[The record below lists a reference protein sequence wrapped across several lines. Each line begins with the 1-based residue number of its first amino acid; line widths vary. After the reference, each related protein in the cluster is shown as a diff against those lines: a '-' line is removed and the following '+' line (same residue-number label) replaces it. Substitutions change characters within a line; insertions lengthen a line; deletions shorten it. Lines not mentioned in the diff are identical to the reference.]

1 MSIKHL
7 TIAAIVAA
15 ATIGEGVFAVP
26 YIIQQSGWLV
36 ALGYFV
42 AVIAIVSVAHIL
54 YLRTLAATR
63 EKQRLLGLA
72 REYFGAPGF
81 WVGFVAIVIGLMI
94 GFVAYLV
101 LGAQFLQILFPGI
114 APGIALA
121 IFWALLAILVWG
133 SEGRIAWFEGVGIA
147 LVSFAILFIFFSGH
161 PGAVFSAIPFAVP
174 GIANFFL
181 PFGVVIFALAGWTCV
196 EPVYELAYRNDNK
209 DDKTDGGAKSN
220 GTGERP
226 LALPGAF
233 WLFALG
239 TAFAGLLYWLFAAGV
254 IGTVPHVTTDTVSG
268 IASWPLW
275 RKDILAA
282 VGLLSV
288 CVVSVP
294 ISREIRG
301 AMEKDLGWSP
311 HISRSVIIFLPL
323 AAVLLGF
330 NNFLAIVGLAGGVF
344 ISTQYLL
351 IISVGRR
358 TLALARR
365 EKFLLDVVA
374 FVFVCAAVYEI
385 WHFVV

>member
-1 MSIKHL
+1 MLKKHL

-26 YIIQQSGWLV
+26 YIIQASGWLV

-42 AVIAIVSVAHIL
+42 AVIALVSVAHIL
-54 YLRTLAATR
+54 YLRTLAAID
-63 EKQRLLGLA
+63 EKERLLGLA
-72 REYFGAPGF
+72 RKHFGAGGF
-81 WVGFVAIVIGLMI
+81 WTGFVAIVIGLLL

-101 LGAQFLQILFPGI
+101 LGAQFLEILFPSI
-114 APGIALA
+114 TPAVALGV
-121 IFWALLAILVWG
+121 FWALLVILVWG
-133 SEGRIAWFEGVGIA
+133 SEGRIAWFEAMGIA

-161 PGAVFSAIPFAVP
+161 PATALASLPVAVP
-174 GIANFFL
+174 ANFFVPL
-181 PFGVVIFALAGWTCV
+181 GVVIFALAGWTCV
-196 EPVYELAYRNDNK
+196 EPVYELAYRKEGDDND
-209 DDKTDGGAKSN
+209 GRS
-220 GTGERP
+220 GERP
-226 LALPGAF
+226 LAIPAAF

-254 IGTVPHVTTDTVSG
+254 IGTTGARVAADTVSG
-268 IASWPLW
+268 IAAWPFW

-294 ISREIRG
+294 IAREIRG
-301 AMEKDLGWSP
+301 AMEKDLGWNS
-311 HISRSVIIFLPL
+311 IASRATIVLLPL

-330 NNFLAIVGLAGGVF
+330 NDFLAIVGLAGGVF

-358 TLALARR
+358 TLALAQR
-365 EKFLLDVVA
+365 EKFLLDVTA
-374 FVFVCAAVYEI
+374 LAFVCAAVYEI

>member
-1 MSIKHL
+1 MSKNHL

-26 YIIQQSGWLV
+26 YIIQASGWLV

-42 AVIAIVSVAHIL
+42 AVTAIVSVAHIL
-54 YLRTLAATR
+54 YLRTLAATD
-63 EKQRLLGLA
+63 EKERLLGLT
-72 REYFGAPGF
+72 RKYFGTAGF
-81 WVGFVAIVIGLMI
+81 WIGFVAIVIGLLL

-101 LGAQFLQILFPGI
+101 LGSQFLQILFPGI
-114 APGIALA
+114 IPGIALGL
-121 IFWALLAILVWG
+121 FWVLLAILVWG

-161 PGAVFSAIPFAVP
+161 PAAALNTVPLAIP
-174 GIANFFL
+174 GLANL
-181 PFGVVIFALAGWTCV
+181 LIPFGVVIFALAGWTCV
-196 EPVYELAYRNDNK
+196 EPVYELAYRNDNGK
-209 DDKTDGGAKSN
+209 K
-220 GTGERP
+220 
-226 LALPGAF
+226 LAIPGAF
-233 WLFALG
+233 ALFALG

-254 IGTVPHVTTDTVSG
+254 IGTTVPRLATDTVSG
-268 IASWPLW
+268 IAVWPLW

-301 AMEKDLGWSP
+301 AMEKDLGWNSFL
-311 HISRSVIIFLPL
+311 SRAVIVFLPL

-330 NNFLAIVGLAGGVF
+330 DDFLTIIGFAGGVF

-358 TLALARR
+358 TLALTQR

-374 FVFVCAAVYEI
+374 IVFICAAVYEI
-385 WHFVV
+385 WHFIV

>member
-1 MSIKHL
+1 MSNKHL

-26 YIIQQSGWLV
+26 YIIQASGWLV
-36 ALGYFV
+36 ALGYFI

-54 YLRTLAATR
+54 YLRTLAATD
-63 EKQRLLGLA
+63 EKERLLGLT
-72 REYFGAPGF
+72 RRYFGATGF
-81 WVGFVAIVIGLMI
+81 WIGFVAIVIGLLL

-101 LGAQFLQILFPGI
+101 LGTQFLQILFPGM
-114 APGIALA
+114 ASGVALA
-121 IFWALLAILVWG
+121 VFWLLLAILVWG

-147 LVSFAILFIFFSGH
+147 LVSFAILFIFFSGRST
-161 PGAVFSAIPFAVP
+161 AFLSNVPFAVP
-174 GIANFFL
+174 GGFLL
-181 PFGVVIFALAGWTCV
+181 PFGVVIFALAGWTSV
-196 EPVYELAYRNDNK
+196 EPVYELAYRK
-209 DDKTDGGAKSN
+209 EDGRKLVIPA
-220 GTGERP
+220 
-226 LALPGAF
+226 AF
-233 WLFALG
+233 TLFALG

-254 IGTVPHVTTDTVSG
+254 IGTVPHVAADTVSG
-268 IASWPLW
+268 IAAWPLW

-294 ISREIRG
+294 IAREIRG
-301 AMEKDLGWSP
+301 AMEKDLGWNS
-311 HISRSVIIFLPL
+311 IVSRAAIVLLPL

-330 NNFLAIVGLAGGVF
+330 TNFLTIVGIAGGVF

-358 TLALARR
+358 TLALSAR
-365 EKFLLDVVA
+365 EKVLLDIVA
-374 FVFVCAAVYEI
+374 LVFVCAAVYEI

>member
-1 MSIKHL
+1 MSKKSL

-26 YIIQQSGWLV
+26 YIIATAGW
-36 ALGYFV
+36 AITLGYFI

-54 YLRTLAATR
+54 YLRTLAAVD
-63 EKQRLLGLA
+63 EKERLLGLA
-72 REYFGAPGF
+72 RKYFGATGF
-81 WVGFVAIVIGLMI
+81 WIGFIAIVVGLLL

-101 LGAQFLQILFPGI
+101 LGTQFLQILFPALPSGF
-114 APGIALA
+114 ALA
-121 IFWALLAILVWG
+121 IFWILLACLVWG

-161 PGAVFSAIPFAVP
+161 PAAFFNNVPFAVP
-174 GIANFFL
+174 GGFLL
-181 PFGVVIFALAGWTCV
+181 PFGVVIFALAGWTSV
-196 EPVYELAYRNDNK
+196 EPVYELAYRSNDK
-209 DDKTDGGAKSN
+209 SGGKKT
-220 GTGERP
+220 

-233 WLFALG
+233 ALFALG

-254 IGTVPHVTTDTVSG
+254 IGTVPHVAADTISG
-268 IASWPLW
+268 IAVWPLW

-294 ISREIRG
+294 IAREIRG
-301 AMEKDLGWSP
+301 AMEKDLGWNSTF
-311 HISRSVIIFLPL
+311 SRAAIVLLPL

-330 NNFLAIVGLAGGVF
+330 KDFLTIVGIAGGVF

-358 TLALARR
+358 TLSLSARER
-365 EKFLLDVVA
+365 FLLDIVA
-374 FVFVCAAVYEI
+374 IVFVCAAVYEI

>member
-1 MSIKHL
+1 MSNKHL

-26 YIIQQSGWLV
+26 YIIATAGW
-36 ALGYFV
+36 AITLGYFV

-54 YLRTLAATR
+54 YLRTLAATD
-63 EKQRLLGLA
+63 EKERLLGLS
-72 REYFGAPGF
+72 RKYFGATGF
-81 WVGFVAIVIGLMI
+81 WIGFVAIVVGLLL

-101 LGAQFLQILFPGI
+101 LGTQFLQILFPGLSS
-114 APGIALA
+114 GVALA

-147 LVSFAILFIFFSGH
+147 LVSLAILFIFFSGH
-161 PGAVFSAIPFAVP
+161 PAVFLSAAPFTVP
-174 GIANFFL
+174 GGFLL
-181 PFGVVIFALAGWTCV
+181 PFGVVIFALAGWTSV
-196 EPVYELAYRNDNK
+196 EPVYELAYK
-209 DDKTDGGAKSN
+209 KEGGRKLVIPA
-220 GTGERP
+220 
-226 LALPGAF
+226 AF
-233 WLFALG
+233 VLFALG

-254 IGTVPHVTTDTVSG
+254 IGTVPHVTADTISG
-268 IASWPLW
+268 IAAWPLW

-301 AMEKDLGWSP
+301 AMEKDLGWSS
-311 HISRSVIIFLPL
+311 IFSRAVIVLLPL
-323 AAVLLGF
+323 VAVLSGF
-330 NNFLAIVGLAGGVF
+330 NDFLAIIGIAGGIF

-358 TLALARR
+358 TLSLARR

-374 FVFVCAAVYEI
+374 IVFMCAAVYEI

>member
-1 MSIKHL
+1 MSNKHL

-26 YIIQQSGWLV
+26 YIIATAGW
-36 ALGYFV
+36 AITFGYFA

-54 YLRTLAATR
+54 YLRTLAATD
-63 EKQRLLGLA
+63 EKERLLGLT
-72 REYFGAPGF
+72 RRYFGATGF
-81 WVGFVAIVIGLMI
+81 WIGFVAIVVGLLL

-101 LGAQFLQILFPGI
+101 LGTQFLQILFPGM
-114 APGIALA
+114 APGVALA
-121 IFWALLAILVWG
+121 IFWLLLAILVWG

-161 PGAVFSAIPFAVP
+161 PAAFLSTVPFAVP
-174 GIANFFL
+174 GGFL
-181 PFGVVIFALAGWTCV
+181 IPFGVVIFALAGWTSV
-196 EPVYELAYRNDNK
+196 EPVYELAYRK
-209 DDKTDGGAKSN
+209 EDGRKLVVPA
-220 GTGERP
+220 
-226 LALPGAF
+226 AF
-233 WLFALG
+233 VLFALG

-254 IGTVPHVTTDTVSG
+254 IGTVPHVTADTVSG
-268 IASWPLW
+268 IAAWPLW
-275 RKDILAA
+275 RRDILAA

-294 ISREIRG
+294 IAREIRG
-301 AMEKDLGWSP
+301 AMEKDLGWSS
-311 HISRSVIIFLPL
+311 IVARAAIVLLPL

-330 NNFLAIVGLAGGVF
+330 TNFLTIVGIAGGIF

-358 TLALARR
+358 TLALSAR
-365 EKFLLDVVA
+365 EKVLLDAVA
-374 FVFVCAAVYEI
+374 IVFICAAVYEI

>member
-1 MSIKHL
+1 MSKNHL

-26 YIIQQSGWLV
+26 YIIQASGWLV

-42 AVIAIVSVAHIL
+42 AVVALVSVAHIL
-54 YLRTLAATR
+54 YLRTLAAID
-63 EKQRLLGLA
+63 EKERLLGLA
-72 REYFGAPGF
+72 RKYFGGAGF
-81 WVGFVAIVIGLMI
+81 WTGFVAIVIGLLLS
-94 GFVAYLV
+94 FVAYLV
-101 LGAQFLQILFPGI
+101 LGSQFLEILFPGI
-114 APGIALA
+114 APGVALGV
-121 IFWALLAILVWG
+121 FWALLAVLVWG

-161 PGAVFSAIPFAVP
+161 PAAALASLPVAIP
-174 GIANFFL
+174 ANFFL

-196 EPVYELAYRNDNK
+196 EPVYELAYRK
-209 DDKTDGGAKSN
+209 DDGRELVIPA
-220 GTGERP
+220 
-226 LALPGAF
+226 AF

-254 IGTVPHVTTDTVSG
+254 IGTTGPRVAADTVSG
-268 IASWPLW
+268 IVSWPLW
-275 RKDILAA
+275 RKDVLAA

-294 ISREIRG
+294 IAREIRG
-301 AMEKDLGWSP
+301 AMEKDLGWNS
-311 HISRSVIIFLPL
+311 IASRAAIALLPL
-323 AAVLLGF
+323 VAVLSGF
-330 NNFLAIVGLAGGVF
+330 NDFLAIVGLAGGVF

-374 FVFVCAAVYEI
+374 IVFVCAAVYEI

>member
-1 MSIKHL
+1 MSMKHL

-26 YIIQQSGWLV
+26 YVIQSSGWLI
-36 ALGYFV
+36 ALGYFI
-42 AVIAIVSVAHIL
+42 AIIAIVSVAHIL
-54 YLRTLAATR
+54 YLRTLAAVD
-63 EKQRLLGLA
+63 EKERLLGLA
-72 REYFGAPGF
+72 RNYFGMTGF
-81 WVGFVAIVIGLMI
+81 WIGFVAIVIGLLL

-101 LGAQFLQILFPGI
+101 LGTQFLQILFPGI
-114 APGIALA
+114 SHGAALG
-121 IFWALLAILVWG
+121 IFWFLLAVLVWG

-161 PGAVFSAIPFAVP
+161 PGAVFASVP
-174 GIANFFL
+174 ARGSRSRQFFSPVRRRHL
-181 PFGVVIFALAGWTCV
+181 RARRMDGV
-196 EPVYELAYRNDNK
+196 EPVYELAYK
-209 DDKTDGGAKSN
+209 KEIVHDGEKQPAI
-220 GTGERP
+220 
-226 LALPGAF
+226 PGAF

-254 IGTVPHVTTDTVSG
+254 IGTVPHVTSDTISG
-268 IASWPLW
+268 IASWPVW

-282 VGLLSV
+282 VGLFSV
-288 CVVSVP
+288 CGRVGADRARDPRRDGKRSRVELA
-294 ISREIRG
+294 ISPAR
-301 AMEKDLGWSP
+301 SSSC
-311 HISRSVIIFLPL
+311 SRSAPC
-323 AAVLLGF
+323 LLGF

-365 EKFLLDVVA
+365 EKVLLDVVA
-374 FVFVCAAVYEI
+374 IVFILAAVYEI

>member
-1 MSIKHL
+1 MSNKHL

-26 YIIQQSGWLV
+26 YIIQASGWLV
-36 ALGYFV
+36 AMGYFV

-54 YLRTLAATR
+54 YLRTLAAVD
-63 EKQRLLGLA
+63 EKERLLGLA
-72 REYFGAPGF
+72 RKYFGATGF
-81 WVGFVAIVIGLMI
+81 WIGFVAIVFGLLL

-101 LGAQFLQILFPGI
+101 LGTQFLQILFPMLSSGV
-114 APGIALA
+114 ALA
-121 IFWALLAILVWG
+121 IFWTLLACLVWE

-161 PGAVFSAIPFAVP
+161 PAVFFNNVPFAVS
-174 GIANFFL
+174 GGFLL
-181 PFGVVIFALAGWTCV
+181 PFGVVIFALAGWTSV
-196 EPVYELAYRNDNK
+196 EPVYELAYRND
-209 DDKTDGGAKSN
+209 DEGGGKKI
-220 GTGERP
+220 

-233 WLFALG
+233 MLFALG

-254 IGTVPHVTTDTVSG
+254 IGTVPRVAADTVSG
-268 IASWPLW
+268 IAAWPLW

-294 ISREIRG
+294 IAREVRG
-301 AMEKDLGWSP
+301 AMEKDLGWNS
-311 HISRSVIIFLPL
+311 IASRAAIVLLPL
-323 AAVLLGF
+323 AAVLSGF
-330 NNFLAIVGLAGGVF
+330 NNFLAIIGIAGGIF

-365 EKFLLDVVA
+365 EKILLDIVA
-374 FVFVCAAVYEI
+374 IVFVCAAVYEI

>member
-1 MSIKHL
+1 MSNKHL

-26 YIIQQSGWLV
+26 YMIQASGWLV
-36 ALGYFV
+36 SLGYFV

-54 YLRTLAATR
+54 YLRTLAATE
-63 EKQRLLGLA
+63 EKERLLGLV
-72 REYFGAPGF
+72 RQYFGGAGF
-81 WVGFVAIVIGLMI
+81 WTGFVAVVIGLMLS
-94 GFVAYLV
+94 FVAYLV
-101 LGAQFLQILFPGI
+101 LGSQFLQILFPGM
-114 APGIALA
+114 APGAALA
-121 IFWALLAILVWG
+121 IFWFLLALLVWG
-133 SEGRIAWFEGVGIA
+133 SEGKIAWFEGVGIA

-161 PGAVFSAIPFAVP
+161 PAVALASIPAAVP
-174 GIANFFL
+174 GVANFFL

-196 EPVYELAYRNDNK
+196 EPVYELAYRK
-209 DDKTDGGAKSN
+209 DEKVV
-220 GTGERP
+220 GERP

-233 WLFALG
+233 WLFAFG

-254 IGTVPHVTTDTVSG
+254 IGTTGAQITTDTVSG
-268 IASWPLW
+268 IASWPIW

-294 ISREIRG
+294 IAREIRG
-301 AMEKDLGWSP
+301 AMEKDLGWNS
-311 HISRSVIIFLPL
+311 IVSRAIIVLLPL
-323 AAVLLGF
+323 AAVLSGF

-365 EKFLLDVVA
+365 EKVLLDIVA
-374 FVFVCAAVYEI
+374 IVFIFAAVYEI

>member
-1 MSIKHL
+1 MSNKHL

-26 YIIQQSGWLV
+26 YIIATAGW
-36 ALGYFV
+36 AITLGYFV

-54 YLRTLAATR
+54 YLRTLAVTD
-63 EKQRLLGLA
+63 EKERLLGLS
-72 REYFGAPGF
+72 RKYFGATGF
-81 WVGFVAIVIGLMI
+81 WIGFVAIVVGLLL

-101 LGAQFLQILFPGI
+101 LGTQFLQILFPGLSSG
-114 APGIALA
+114 AALA

-147 LVSFAILFIFFSGH
+147 LVSLAILFIFFSGH
-161 PGAVFSAIPFAVP
+161 PAAFFNTVTFAVP
-174 GIANFFL
+174 GGFLL
-181 PFGVVIFALAGWTCV
+181 PFGVVIFALAGWTSV
-196 EPVYELAYRNDNK
+196 EPVYELAYK
-209 DDKTDGGAKSN
+209 KEDGRKLVIPA
-220 GTGERP
+220 T
-226 LALPGAF
+226 F
-233 WLFALG
+233 VLFALG

-254 IGTVPHVTTDTVSG
+254 IGTVPHVTADTISG
-268 IASWPLW
+268 IAAWPLW

-294 ISREIRG
+294 IAREIRG
-301 AMEKDLGWSP
+301 AMEKDLGWNSLF
-311 HISRSVIIFLPL
+311 SRAAIVLLPL

-330 NNFLAIVGLAGGVF
+330 NNFLTIVGIAGGIF

-358 TLALARR
+358 TLALSVR
-365 EKFLLDVVA
+365 EKVLLDIVA
-374 FVFVCAAVYEI
+374 TIFVCAAVYEI

>member
-26 YIIQQSGWLV
+26 YIIQASGWLV

-42 AVIAIVSVAHIL
+42 AVVAIVSVAHIL
-54 YLRTLAATR
+54 YLRTLAATD
-63 EKQRLLGLA
+63 ESERLLGLA
-72 REYFGAPGF
+72 RKYFGGTGF
-81 WVGFVAIVIGLMI
+81 WIGFIAIVIGLLL

-101 LGAQFLQILFPGI
+101 LGTQFLQILFPGMTS
-114 APGIALA
+114 GVALA
-121 IFWALLAILVWG
+121 IFWILLAILVWG
-133 SEGRIAWFEGVGIA
+133 SEGKIAWFEGVGIA
-147 LVSFAILFIFFSGH
+147 LVSLAILFIFFSGH
-161 PGAVFSAIPFAVP
+161 PGAIFSAVPAAVP
-174 GIANFFL
+174 GGFFL
-181 PFGVVIFALAGWTCV
+181 PFGVAIFALAGWTCV
-196 EPVYELAYRNDNK
+196 EPVYELAYRK
-209 DDKTDGGAKSN
+209 EDKGIPDTNEK
-220 GTGERP
+220 P

-294 ISREIRG
+294 IAREIRG
-301 AMEKDLGWSP
+301 AMEKDLGWSSLA
-311 HISRSVIIFLPL
+311 SRAIIVFLPL

-330 NNFLAIVGLAGGVF
+330 NNFLSIVGIAGGIF

-358 TLALARR
+358 TLALATR
-365 EKFLLDVVA
+365 EKVLLDIVA
-374 FVFVCAAVYEI
+374 IVFICAAVYEI
-385 WHFVV
+385 CHFVV